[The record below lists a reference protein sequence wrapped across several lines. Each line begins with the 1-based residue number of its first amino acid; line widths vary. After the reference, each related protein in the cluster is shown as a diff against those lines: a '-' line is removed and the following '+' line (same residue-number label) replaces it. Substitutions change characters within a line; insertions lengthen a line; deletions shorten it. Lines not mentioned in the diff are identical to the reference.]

1 MKSKNKPKPRQK
13 RGAEKRHKPEAQPVP
28 RIDEIITI
36 STDSGRP
43 RLELRKTED
52 TAVLRE
58 QSRAEAKAAEP
69 AEKKFRLPKRP
80 ESIIPM
86 RKPKAEPLKETEPET
101 KGSAK
106 ERKPIRGAAA
116 ERKSHDGSA
125 SEPKEQPVSTAPLST
140 SKSALAEA
148 ALFLSPKPL
157 MLDELARIMGV
168 SSLGY
173 VKETLNRLARDYD
186 GSGIEVVSSAAGW
199 GMQVKPQYLGSVAH
213 LAPYA
218 NISEGPKRALA
229 LILFKEPLKQSDL
242 IKMQGN
248 KVYEY
253 LKVLERMGMIRR
265 EPWGRTKKLTLTR
278 EFERYFGEEKDAI
291 RQRLAEEIAN
301 QPQHAE
307 VQQPAA
313 PKRKIDVKAE
323 LNKMGIELE
332 ES

>member
-1 MKSKNKPKPRQK
+1 MKSKNKSKSKQK
-13 RGAEKRHKPEAQPVP
+13 QAAAKKHKPEAQPASS
-28 RIDEIITI
+28 IDEIITI
-36 STDSGRP
+36 SRDSGKP

-52 TAVLRE
+52 EAVMRDEPNAGARPE
-58 QSRAEAKAAEP
+58 QP
-69 AEKKFRLPKRP
+69 AEKKFRLPKKS
-80 ESIIPM
+80 ESIIPT
-86 RKPKAEPLKETEPET
+86 RKPKAELQKESAPEVKQIQKKEKHT
-101 KGSAK
+101 LVGS
-106 ERKPIRGAAA
+106 P
-116 ERKSHDGSA
+116 
-125 SEPKEQPVSTAPLST
+125 EPKHIFSSSPAPLSE

-168 SSLGY
+168 NSLGY
-173 VKETLNRLARDYD
+173 VKESLDRLSKDYE

-199 GMQVKPQYLGSVAH
+199 EMQVRPQYLGSVAH

-229 LILFKEPLKQSDL
+229 LILFKEPLRQSDL

-265 EPWGRTKKLTLTR
+265 EPLGRTKKLTLTK

-291 RQRLAEEIAN
+291 KQRLAEEIESSRHVA
-301 QPQHAE
+301 
-307 VQQPAA
+307 QQPSQ
-313 PKRKIDVKAE
+313 PKRKVDVKAE
-323 LNKMGIELE
+323 LKKMDIELE